1 MAAVTRGLLHSSLTR
16 RYALEPITTH
26 RVGAPLKGVPT
37 FALALVRLM
46 HWSLRN
52 HGGIVHV
59 HSAVRGS
66 LYRKGIVVV
75 AMRARGHPVVLHVHA
90 GPPNIDEF
98 VGRRRPIELAAFRMV
113 FRRATHVVA
122 VSDASARHLARA
134 FGRDDI
140 AVIRNAAP
148 RVEPVGSPP
157 AGPTVQVLYL
167 GGFQDPAK
175 GGEVLLRALPLLLDC
190 QGIPPLRIVLG
201 GPGEPPAT
209 LERGKGPVSW
219 VGWLDETA
227 KRDAFAAADIVVLPS
242 ISEGLPGI
250 LLEAMC
256 HGRAI
261 VATNVGGMP
270 EIATD
275 GYAASIV
282 ASGDPHTIAC
292 AIARLASDGEL
303 RRRLGDGARSAVAAL
318 DEDRVIEQI
327 DELYHEL
334 SAR

>member
-1 MAAVTRGLLHSSLTR
+1 MAAVTRGLLHSSLTQ

-26 RVGAPLKGVPT
+26 RVGAPLKGIPT
-37 FALALVRLM
+37 FALALVQLM
-46 HWSLRN
+46 RWSLRN
-52 HGGIVHV
+52 RGGIVHV

-66 LYRKGIVVV
+66 LYRKGIVVI
-75 AMRARGHPVVLHVHA
+75 AMRALGHPVILHLHA

-98 VGRRRPIELAAFRMV
+98 VARRRPVELAAFRIV

-122 VSDASARHLARA
+122 VSHASARALARA
-134 FGRDDI
+134 FGRNDI
-140 AVIRNAAP
+140 AVILNAAP
-148 RVEPVGSPP
+148 RVEPLGPP
-157 AGPTVQVLYL
+157 AAGPPVQVLYL

-175 GGEVLLRALPLLLDC
+175 GGEVLVRALPLLLDR
-190 QGIPPLRIVLG
+190 QGSPPLRIVLG
-201 GPGEPPAT
+201 GPGEPPAALT
-209 LERGKGPVSW
+209 RGDRPVSW

-227 KRDAFAAADIVVLPS
+227 KRAAFAAADIVVLPS

-270 EIATD
+270 EIAAD
-275 GYAASIV
+275 GDGALIV
-282 ASGDPHTIAC
+282 EPGDPQAIAG

-303 RRRLGDGARSAVAAL
+303 RRRLGDGARRSVAAL
-318 DEDRVIEQI
+318 DEDGVIEQI
-327 DELYHEL
+327 DELYRGL